1 MRTKSSMFQLVEIEN
16 DADVNTTEHWYKDE
30 LCYEQNIWSDKP
42 FTVKLS
48 ESIRALLQEP
58 IYSVPE
64 FEHVMKQPELIRN
77 TILDY
82 LCESAIKFKALVLG
96 NLHWEKELCDYIKTN
111 IQFPSQ
117 KTDRFIFKGL
127 LFVVLSDITVTETC
141 ETNTFRIVFKTTK
154 THPCDVIWS
163 FLSNEICMI
172 REVWNNKRK
181 GDLPDWIEWDIES
194 NLITR
199 LEWFSRENG
208 PSKIFLDQM
217 NDEKTGIKKLRIK
230 YSKFY
235 VENVPKSY
243 IKIVKERTTA
253 VDKEIIE
260 VFKKTH
266 DIYETIVE
274 LGGKTSID
282 NDIATIR
289 HYCGDLVSES
299 MILRTLIKSNNIIY
313 KTIVKLGGKRNID
326 NDIATLQHYRGDL
339 VPESMILQ

>member
-1 MRTKSSMFQLVEIEN
+1 MFQLVEIEN

-64 FEHVMKQPELIRN
+64 FEHVMKQPALIRN

-82 LCESAIKFKALVLG
+82 LCVSAIKFKALVLG
-96 NLHWEKELCDYIKTN
+96 NLHWKKELCDYIKTT
-111 IQFPSQ
+111 IQFPSTQ
-117 KTDRFIFKGL
+117 KTVHFSFKEL
-127 LFVVLSDITVTETC
+127 LFTVHISGITVTDMMPETFKT
-141 ETNTFRIVFKTTK
+141 TNTFSIVFKTTK
-154 THPCDVIWS
+154 THPCDIIWS

-181 GDLPDWIEWDIES
+181 GDLPDWIEWNIES
-194 NLITR
+194 NLITS

-208 PSKIFLDQM
+208 PSKIFLEQM
-217 NDEKTGIKKLRIK
+217 IDEKTGIKKLRIK
-230 YSKFY
+230 YSNFY

-243 IKIVKERTTA
+243 IKFVKERTTA
-253 VDKEIIE
+253 FDKQIIE
-260 VFKKTH
+260 VFKKTN

-289 HYCGDLVSES
+289 RYCGELVPES
-299 MILRTLIKSNNIIY
+299 MILRDLIESNNIIY
-313 KTIVKLGGKRNID
+313 ND
-326 NDIATLQHYRGDL
+326 NDIATLPHYCGDL